1 MMNTYTEI
9 IQKFNGDKEHD
20 VYMLMAGLRSI
31 GLYDIADLETKLI
44 EEINFIVDK
53 CPANQEW
60 LSQDESDEVSARED
74 LLAVID
80 DLRSTAHL

>member
-1 MMNTYTEI
+1 MNTYTEI
-9 IQKFNGDKEHD
+9 IKKFNGDTEHD

-80 DLRSTAHL
+80 DLRSTAQL